1 MPTNV
6 EIRPQEMFRSLESW
20 KSWFMTILL
29 LMVLAAVSTD
39 VDASDAESM
48 YRENQTLT
56 LTVENVAA
64 FYDSI
69 ENVNGDV
76 EAAPIN
82 PEVDTDVESYQVVIE
97 SDVNVRTLDSS
108 AAILRNFPRGTADV
122 VGWFAATEDDNFGS
136 VQRGYWLVVDNG
148 GQLGAVFT
156 GAVSEVNGSMLT
168 PRELADSN
176 LPQFTFEM
184 GVPTPPAPAEPEVEP
199 SPTGDGPDGDDE
211 EGVEV
216 AMAPEGL
223 VAPEVPNS
231 FTVRTSEYSASTNS
245 MIWVENT
252 VTPTEDIMPLPF
264 GVVDFNQYQ
273 QFGNFANLIE
283 DTFRFG
289 SATEMVDFR
298 AMGIHA
304 IFVKASSD
312 GSGGWIYH
320 FAIPREGQSQD
331 QWATFETNSLPGS
344 LAILPVNETL
354 QPVNDPNNLLV
365 VDPDTRLGQNRLEV
379 AANPVVPGDSL
390 IVFVY
395 DSQNDT
401 GPAAEALGR
410 VCNGRNTEEQVELIL
425 DGGVCTTL
433 TGFDVNPS
441 FTIGG
446 IASPE
451 N

>member
-6 EIRPQEMFRSLESW
+6 EIRPKEMFSSLESW
-20 KSWFMTILL
+20 KRWFMTILL
-29 LMVLAAVSTD
+29 LMILAVVTTD
-39 VDASDAESM
+39 VDASDPEEL
-48 YRENQTLT
+48 YNENQTIT
-56 LTVENVAA
+56 LTVENLAA

-69 ENVNGDV
+69 EGVNSDV

-97 SDVNVRTLDSS
+97 SDVNVRTLDNS
-108 AAILRNFPRGTADV
+108 AAIQRNYPRGTADV
-122 VGWFAATEDDNFGS
+122 VGWFAATEDDSFGA
-136 VQRGYWLVVDNG
+136 VQRGYWLVIDNG

-184 GVPTPPAPAEPEVEP
+184 GVPTPPAPAEGDTDVEAA
-199 SPTGDGPDGDDE
+199 PTDAAGEGDGE
-211 EGVEV
+211 EV

-223 VAPEVPNS
+223 VAPEVPSN
-231 FTVRTSEYSASTNS
+231 FTVRTSEYSAANNT
-245 MIWVENT
+245 MVWVENT

-283 DTFRFG
+283 STFRFG

-331 QWATFETNSLPGS
+331 QWASFETTSLPGS

-354 QPVNDPNNLLV
+354 QPINDPNNLLV
-365 VDPDTRLGQNRLEV
+365 VDPDVRLGQNRLEV
-379 AANPVVPGDSL
+379 AANPIVPGDSL

-395 DSQNDT
+395 DSQSDS

-441 FTIGG
+441 FTVGG